1 MLNDNPVVA
10 IGVRRGGVGRDDGP
24 RWRLVRA
31 SQGQPTTGISAAA
44 SSHRLGHL
52 TFTPPALI
60 IIVANVS
67 FWPRLTGGDPEGTVG
82 RNPTIGVT

>member
-1 MLNDNPVVA
+1 MKRSPVVA
-10 IGVRRGGVGRDDGP
+10 IGVGRRGVGRDDGP

-31 SQGQPTTGISAAA
+31 SQWDADDRHLAGTPSP
-44 SSHRLGHL
+44 RLAHL